1 MIPLPSCAQ
10 HRACPL
16 RIMCIASPQS
26 FARLLGTRESF
37 TVHSEIVIEISGDVR
52 ATLEERC
59 YQDGREFSHL
69 TGGV

>member
-1 MIPLPSCAQ
+1 
-10 HRACPL
+10 
-16 RIMCIASPQS
+16 MCIASPQS